1 MVNKSPR
8 YMLCTLSRALEIL
21 SCFSGQ
27 SPEWGVTELAGYL
40 GMNKSTVHRILIT
53 LESQGAIERHPNR
66 RYGLGVR
73 LFELGNAYR
82 LQADVNGLA
91 EPVMKRLAARVRL
104 VVRLGKI
111 EAGKAY
117 DLARV
122 DSPEP
127 LHLYVNPMV
136 GREATCSAVG
146 KIFLAEKTGEQ
157 VTVFVKKYGLRA
169 RTPRSIVNLDGLTA
183 ELAKVREQGYAL
195 NNQEFVMW
203 LRSIAAP
210 VYDDLGQLAAALS
223 VSGTLPEIPTKRIPV
238 LAAEVRKAA
247 EEISQALGWGLPTG

>member
-1 MVNKSPR
+1 MIKESPR

-21 SCFSGQ
+21 SCFS
-27 SPEWGVTELAGYL
+27 SKAPEWGVTEIASYL

-53 LESQGAIERHPNR
+53 LESQGAIERRANR

-82 LQADVNGLA
+82 LQADLNALA
-91 EPVMKRLAARVRL
+91 DPVMKRLAARVRL
-104 VVRLGKI
+104 VVRLGKV

-117 DLARV
+117 DVARV

-136 GREATCSAVG
+136 GREASCSAVG
-146 KIFLAEKTGEQ
+146 KIFLAEQTQEQ
-157 VTVFVKKYGLRA
+157 VAAYVKQYGLRP
-169 RTPRSIVNLDGLTA
+169 RTPRSIRTLEALRA

-203 LRSIAAP
+203 LRSVAAP
-210 VYDDLGQLAAALS
+210 VYDDLGQLAAGLS
-223 VSGTLPEIPTKRIPV
+223 VSGTLPEIPSKRIPV
-238 LAAEVRKAA
+238 LAMEVRKAA